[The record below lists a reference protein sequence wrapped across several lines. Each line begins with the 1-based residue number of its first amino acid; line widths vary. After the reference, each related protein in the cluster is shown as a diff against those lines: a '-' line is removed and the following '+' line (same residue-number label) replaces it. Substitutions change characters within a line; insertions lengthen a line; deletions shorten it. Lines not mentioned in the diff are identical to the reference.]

1 MRIRGY
7 SLTRIELCIR
17 GLDMRS
23 VDGAIG
29 PSFFLELALLW
40 LDLRVLARTD
50 SDLPSHVV
58 VAFGSE

>member
-1 MRIRGY
+1 
-7 SLTRIELCIR
+7 
-17 GLDMRS
+17 MRS

-58 VAFGSE
+58 VAFGSEKRYDRQFCIALIVTS

>member
-1 MRIRGY
+1 
-7 SLTRIELCIR
+7 
-17 GLDMRS
+17 MRS

-40 LDLRVLARTD
+40 LDLRVLVRTD